1 MLGVLVV
8 SLRRDTIPRRGGV
21 TRQAQVLLIDLPGIA
36 ADPSFGPTAVESV
49 GSGLTAATTTP
60 TTVLLTVG
68 SAARPTSTTVG
79 TLFHFRLSSEERRV
93 GKECVMTCRS
103 RWSPYH

>member
-21 TRQAQVLLIDLPGIA
+21 TRQAQVFFIDLPGIA
-36 ADPSFGPTAVESV
+36 ADPSFGSTAVESV
-49 GSGLTAATTTP
+49 GSGLTAAAATTP

-79 TLFHFRLSSEERRV
+79 TLSHFRLLQN
-93 GKECVMTCRS
+93 G
-103 RWSPYH
+103 